1 MIEARKKELVEAVKA
16 HALAH
21 YEEKFGWSEIVE
33 CFSDEEIYEE
43 FVAQRSFG
51 DYHVPEAIS
60 MEDAVKRAADY
71 VDLKEERYR
80 EAVGP
85 DVPCGVCGTL
95 FPENTACPHEGRAD
109 HALPPP
115 ECSICRRRHGLEV
128 IHPCE

>member
-1 MIEARKKELVEAVKA
+1 MDAVEARKKELVEAVKA

-43 FVAQRSFG
+43 FVAEKQR
-51 DYHVPEAIS
+51 YLHTTPAAVS

-85 DVPCGVCGTL
+85 DVPCGVCGTM
-95 FPENTACPHEGRAD
+95 FPENTVCPHEGRTD
-109 HALPPP
+109 HQ
-115 ECSICRRRHGLEV
+115 V
-128 IHPCE
+128 